1 MRKNIYYFLLLAFIG
16 ISQSLI
22 AQKLP
27 SSMQWSN
34 DGKMLITGKSNT
46 SSFYDSSIIRDVH
59 LSFAQANY
67 WTLLQQNYNSKT
79 DLPATMIVDSVT
91 YDSVGVRFKGNTSYK
106 NVANSQKKSFNISL
120 NYAKEDQEIE
130 KYSTLNFN
138 NAYEDKSFLREVFYL
153 HQIRK
158 HVPAAKG
165 NFIHLYINNQDW
177 GVYPNIQQ
185 LNKDFIKEWFFSNNG
200 INWRADS
207 PNGTSTP
214 GWGDGTAALNYISS
228 DTTQYKNYY
237 TLKSS
242 DLTNPW
248 DSLKMVCNVL
258 NNSGANLETVLPNH
272 LDIDRTLWFLASE
285 IAFSDDDSY
294 VMKGKMDYYAYF
306 DPETNRLTPLEFDGN
321 SVMGSSA
328 VSWSAFYNATK
339 INYPLLYRM
348 LQVPAWRQRYLAH
361 LRTIISENLDAT
373 STQQILDNYKTQIDA
388 LVQSDPKKIYTYT
401 QFVSEV
407 TVLKNWINSRRNNL
421 LANAE
426 VAQIAPSILYVKSI
440 NNNNEEWV
448 APKSYESEL
457 VLCKTTHSVGIAK
470 VSLYY
475 SNELTGNF
483 EKTEMFDDG
492 SHNDSLAGDG
502 IYAGIIPGYVAG
514 TYVRYYVESVASN
527 ASASVS
533 YLPVGAEHD
542 VYAYQV
548 QTNASAVSGLV
559 INEIMASNTTTV
571 TDNFGEYDDWIE
583 LYNNTN
589 DTINLGDLYLTDNP
603 SNLDK
608 WSLPDTTLLPNAY
621 YIIWADEDS
630 SQGVNHCNFK
640 LSASGEI
647 LMILDAQLNLVDS
660 LNFGTQEVDKSYARI
675 PNGTGPFT
683 ITSPSF
689 NSINQT
695 VIQSAATIEK
705 QLVKIYPNPA
715 NTKLIV
721 ETTQMSSLKIYNL
734 LGELVYNTTIKDTE
748 HIDTSS
754 WVEGIYIVNIENT
767 FQKIIITH

>member
-1 MRKNIYYFLLLAFIG
+1 MRKNLFLVLILTLLGTSYSA
-16 ISQSLI
+16 L

-27 SSMQWSN
+27 SSMKWSTN
-34 DGKMLITGKSNT
+34 GRMLITGKSNEIG
-46 SSFYDSSIIRDVH
+46 FYDSSLIRNVYIN
-59 LSFAQANY
+59 FPQANY

-79 DLPATMIVDSVT
+79 DLPATMIVDSIT

-120 NYAKEDQEIE
+120 NYVKEDQEID

-138 NAYEDKSFLREVFYL
+138 NSYEDKSFLREVFYL

-165 NFIHLYINNQDW
+165 NFIHLYLNNQDW

-207 PNGTSTP
+207 PNGTSSP

-258 NNSGANLETVLPNH
+258 NNSGASLETVLPLH
-272 LDIDRTLWFLASE
+272 LDVDRTLWFLASE

-321 SVMGSSA
+321 SVMASSA
-328 VSWSAFYNATK
+328 VTWSAFYNATK
-339 INYPLLYRM
+339 VNYPLLYKM
-348 LQVPAWRQRYLAH
+348 LQVPEWRQRYLAH
-361 LRTIISENLDAT
+361 LRTIISESLDAT
-373 STQQILDNYKTQIDA
+373 STAQLLDNYKLQIDA
-388 LVQSDPKKIYTYT
+388 LVQSDPKKLYTYS

-407 TVLKNWINSRRNNL
+407 TVLKNWINTRRGNL

-426 VAQIAPSILYVKSI
+426 VAQVAPSIEYVKSI

-470 VSLYY
+470 VNLYY

-483 EKTEMFDDG
+483 EKTEMYDDG
-492 SHNDSLAGDG
+492 NHNDSAAGDG

-514 TYVRYYVESVASN
+514 TYVRYYIESVASN

-542 VYAYQV
+542 VFAYQV
-548 QTNASAVSGLV
+548 QSNASSVSGLV

-583 LYNNTN
+583 LYNNSN
-589 DTINLGDLYLTDNP
+589 DTINLGDLHLTDNP
-603 SNLDK
+603 ANLNK
-608 WSLPDTTLLPNAY
+608 WDLPDTTLLPNAY

-647 LMILDAQLNLVDS
+647 LMILDVQLNLVDS
-660 LNFGTQEVDKSYARI
+660 INFGAQQVDKSYSRI
-675 PNGTGPFT
+675 PNGTGPFS
-683 ITSPSF
+683 ITNPSF
-689 NSINQT
+689 NSMNQT
-695 VIQSAATIEK
+695 VIQSVNSTTQKLAR
-705 QLVKIYPNPA
+705 VYPNPA
-715 NTKLIV
+715 NNNLVIEVNEKSAVVIYNVLG
-721 ETTQMSSLKIYNL
+721 EKIY
-734 LGELVYNTTIKDTE
+734 TTEVNHKE
-748 HIDTSS
+748 HLDVSN
-754 WVEGIYIVNIENT
+754 WPEGIYIVNIGNT
-767 FQKIIITH
+767 FTKIIIRR